1 MAINSTACAYYE
13 NDSCK
18 ETLYEHTLRILDVWD
33 KCVARYYLRA
43 LTRVLGDKARLLM
56 DIALLMHDTGKLVS
70 AYAEPRYRRFYRH
83 EIVSAYYTYKM
94 LKSLNIA
101 SNKLVSNEYEYI
113 IPLTVLLHHEPGI
126 LGKYA
131 GEIGE
136 RYVTFSTIKAML
148 EDIPSDKLKPIRD
161 STFERLI
168 CDRIGQHNTNVNNC
182 MSSLDQVLSSINH
195 ANIESTLKNLLA
207 KALHSDVSRR
217 FVMRTKVAAVLH
229 PLVLSDSL
237 AAYLGRKD
245 SGTWI
250 VRRALGMSL
259 GPHAEP
265 KTIVNCIM
273 NFTNHATDISRK
285 LNTL

>member
-1 MAINSTACAYYE
+1 MAIINNGTACAYYE

-18 ETLYEHTLRILDVWD
+18 ETLCEHTQRILNVWD

-43 LTRVLGDKARLLM
+43 LIRVLGDYARLLM
-56 DIALLMHDTGKLVS
+56 DIALLMHDTGKLVN

-83 EIVSAYYTYKM
+83 EIVSAYYTYEM
-94 LKSLNIA
+94 LRCLNIP
-101 SNKLVSNEYEYI
+101 SNEHEYI

-148 EDIPSDKLKPIRD
+148 ENIPSDKLKPTRD
-161 STFERLI
+161 STFEHLI
-168 CDRIGQHNTNVNNC
+168 CDRLSKHNINFNNC
-182 MSSLDQVLSSINH
+182 MSCLDQILSDKNH
-195 ANIESTLKNLLA
+195 NGIESVVKNLLA

-217 FVMRTKVAAVLH
+217 SIIRTRVAAVLH

-245 SGTWI
+245 SGTWV
-250 VRRALGMSL
+250 VRRALGMDLDS
-259 GPHAEP
+259 PAEP
-265 KTIVNCIM
+265 RTIASCIM
-273 NFTNHATDISRK
+273 NSTIHVTDICQEHG
-285 LNTL
+285 TF